1 MNREIKFRAFDN
13 GKMIYQN
20 QTIMTDNIDQL
31 WYLFKTVCKDAII
44 MQFTGLKDKNGIE
57 IYEGDILSF
66 GQKTKVEVKFT
77 NGAFTIWDEPL
88 GFDFDAESGIYKYDF
103 RYCEVVGNVSENPEM
118 LLVTQAIT

>member
-31 WYLFKTVCKDAII
+31 WYLFKTVRKDAII
-44 MQFTGLKDKNGIE
+44 MQFTGLKDKNNVQ
-57 IYEGDILSF
+57 IYEGDILGF

-88 GFDFDAESGIYKYDF
+88 GFDFDSESGIYQYDF
-103 RYCEVVGNVSENPEM
+103 KYCEVLGNIYENPE
-118 LLVTQAIT
+118 LLTDKV

>member
-1 MNREIKFRAFDN
+1 MNREIKFRFWT
-13 GKMIYQN
+13 GKSMIFSDSY
-20 QTIMTDNIDQL
+20 ISL
-31 WYLFKTVCKDAII
+31 YYFFEII
-44 MQFTGLKDKNGIE
+44 SNVDLQQFTGLKDKNGIE